1 MARSGRSWRSRRWR
15 GHSAVARPLVVVLGM
30 MGRCPFGGQTWL
42 YLNWLRGLVAAGL
55 DVYYVEDDA
64 AWPYDPRV
72 DAITDDPTY
81 GAAHIARAMERIGL
95 ADRWAVRALY
105 RPSGEVLGLSKS
117 RLLELYRDCDALLNV
132 CGATVLN
139 DDHARARL
147 KVYVETDPVT
157 NQLEL
162 AMGKAKTREMM
173 AAHDVIV
180 TYGENYGARD
190 CRVPMDGFRY
200 LKTRQPI
207 DLQLW
212 PMAFDAQARSY
223 TTIGNWKQNGHD
235 VVWDGE
241 TYYWSKH
248 HEFLKFID
256 LPRWRPDV
264 DFDLWLNVDDEADR
278 RTLTANGWKFRSPLK
293 ASLEPFGYQELF
305 RQSRAEWTVA
315 KDQNVR
321 LRSGWF
327 SERDACYL
335 ASGKPVIAQSTGFE
349 SVLPTGQGLFAFRTM
364 DDVLSAIDTIEADY
378 PKACR
383 AARAVAEEFLD
394 AGKVCRRFI
403 ADIGL

>member
-1 MARSGRSWRSRRWR
+1 MARPR
-15 GHSAVARPLVVVLGM
+15 VVVLGM

-42 YLNWLRGLVAAGL
+42 YLNWLRGLEKAGC
-55 DVYYVEDDA
+55 DVTYVEDDA

-72 DAITDDPTY
+72 DSITDDPTY
-81 GAAHIARAMERIGL
+81 ATQHIASALARIGM
-95 ADRWAVRALY
+95 DGRWAYRALY
-105 RPSGEVLGLSKS
+105 RSPDAVYGRTKAE
-117 RLLELYRDCDALLNV
+117 LLALYRDCDALLNV

-139 DDHARARL
+139 DDHLKSRF

-162 AMGKAKTREMM
+162 AIGKAKTREML
-173 AAHDVIV
+173 AAHDLIV
-180 TYGENYGARD
+180 TYGENYGAAD

-207 DLQLW
+207 DLELW
-212 PMAFDAQARSY
+212 PYAFDPNAPAY

-235 VVWDGE
+235 VVWNGE

-248 HEFLKFID
+248 HEFLKFIA
-256 LPRWRPDV
+256 LPKLRPNV
-264 DFDLWLNVDDEADR
+264 RFDLWLNVDDEADR
-278 RTLTANGWKFRSPLK
+278 IRLTENGWSFKSPLR
-293 ASLEPFGYQELF
+293 ASLEPFGYQDLF

-349 SVLPTGQGLFAFRTM
+349 NVLPTGAGLFAFRTM
-364 DDVLSAIDTIEADY
+364 DDVVAAIDVIEADY
-378 PKACR
+378 AKASR
-383 AARAVAEEFLD
+383 AARGIAEEYLE
-394 AGKVCRRFI
+394 AGRVCRQFVE
-403 ADIGL
+403 DIGL

>member
-1 MARSGRSWRSRRWR
+1 MSRRR
-15 GHSAVARPLVVVLGM
+15 VVVLGM

-42 YLNWLRGLVAAGL
+42 YLNWLRGLQQAGC

-64 AWPYDPRV
+64 AWPYDPRA
-72 DAITDDPTY
+72 DSITDDPTY
-81 GAAHIARAMERIGL
+81 AAAHIDGVLKRVGL
-95 ADRWAVRALY
+95 EGRWAYRALY
-105 RPSGEVLGLSKS
+105 RNGGDVLGMSKE
-117 RLLELYRDCDALLNV
+117 RLLDLYRDCDALLNV

-139 DDHARARL
+139 DDHARARY

-162 AMGKAKTREMM
+162 AEGKEKTRQML

-180 TYGENYGARD
+180 TYGENYGAAD
-190 CRVPMDGFRY
+190 CRVPMDGLRY

-207 DLQLW
+207 DLALW
-212 PMAFDAQARSY
+212 PNAFDANASSY
-223 TTIGNWKQNGHD
+223 TTIGNWKQKGHD
-235 VVWDGE
+235 VVWNGE

-256 LPRWRPDV
+256 LPRRRPNV
-264 DFDLWLNVDDEADR
+264 RFDLWLNVDEEEDR
-278 RTLTANGWKFRSPLK
+278 RRLTENGWSFRSPLQQ
-293 ASLEPFGYQELF
+293 SLEVFGYQELF

-349 SVLPTGQGLFAFRTM
+349 NVLPTGAGLFAFRTM
-364 DDVLSAIDTIEADY
+364 DDVLGAIDAIESDY
-378 PKACR
+378 PKAAR
-383 AARAVAEEFLD
+383 AARAVAEDYLD
-394 AGKVCRRFI
+394 SRKVCAKFVK
-403 ADIGL
+403 DIGL